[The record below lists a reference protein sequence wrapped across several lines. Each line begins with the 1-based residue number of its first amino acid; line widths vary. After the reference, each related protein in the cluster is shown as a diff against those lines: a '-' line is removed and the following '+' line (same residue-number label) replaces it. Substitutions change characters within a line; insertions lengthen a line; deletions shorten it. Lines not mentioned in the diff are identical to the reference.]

1 MGLWGAVCSFVSSC
15 VSAVSSAV
23 EVVGKALVTGA
34 TKLLELAGDKL
45 DEVTKVI
52 EMIGKL
58 IDVISADDNVD
69 DLGARALQSDKKPE
83 DFDSITEYIEHLKN
97 DIELDKEAFEKA
109 DKKEQMVRK
118 AVGGTIVAKS
128 IESKLDTSV
137 PMDFWVEVSKQ
148 KMQESEIMA
157 TIDTFKENKTDN
169 NFSDYMNGKLDFKD
183 EQKTG
188 DLLVDM
194 YKKLEPDM
202 SIEEIEDKIMRME
215 AN

>member
-1 MGLWGAVCSFVSSC
+1 MGFWGAVCSFVSSC

-58 IDVISADDNVD
+58 IDVISPDDNID

-83 DFDSITEYIEHLKN
+83 DFDSITNYIEHLKN

-109 DKKEQMVRK
+109 DKKDQMVRK
-118 AVGGTIVAKS
+118 AIGGTIVAKS
-128 IESKLDTSV
+128 IESKLDTII
-137 PMDFWVEVSKQ
+137 PTDFWVEVAKQ
-148 KMQESEIMA
+148 KMQESEIIA
-157 TIDTFKENKTDN
+157 TINIFKENKLDN
-169 NFSDYMNGKLDFKD
+169 NFSDYMNGKLDFK
-183 EQKTG
+183 EETKTG

-194 YKKLEPDM
+194 YQKLEPNM
-202 SIEEIEDKIMRME
+202 NIEEIEAKIMKME

>member
-15 VSAVSSAV
+15 VSTVYSAV

-58 IDVISADDNVD
+58 IDVISPDDNVD

-83 DFDSITEYIEHLKN
+83 DFDSITKYIEHLKN

-109 DKKEQMVRK
+109 DKKDQMVRK
-118 AVGGTIVAKS
+118 AIGGTIVAKS
-128 IESKLDTSV
+128 IESKLDTII
-137 PMDFWVEVSKQ
+137 PTDFWVEVAKQ
-148 KMQESEIMA
+148 KMQESEIIA
-157 TIDTFKENKTDN
+157 TIDTFKENKLDN
-169 NFSDYMNGKLDFKD
+169 NFSDYMNGKLDFK
-183 EQKTG
+183 EETKTG

-194 YKKLEPDM
+194 YQKLEPNM
-202 SIEEIEDKIMRME
+202 SIEEIEAKIMKME